1 MKKYPGYPN
10 CLFEYS
16 RKFSELLCPTCQLP
30 IPTEGRT
37 LKRKESQKMGD
48 KKRFKTGKTHHEV
61 MKIDNFIYSV
71 YHHKSLR
78 VFVHL
83 AEVAGEVHMCDHPTC
98 IEERGLAI
106 KNRSDFKCRH
116 IISVLKAIFDK
127 SEGVN
132 KEWRPEFISKQQ
144 ITSEL
149 ENLQYD
155 CRVQVLSFLNT
166 VDNFAMIKLANDLF
180 TLSTPMSNKAN
191 LGFVHL
197 YGKTG
202 HEQALCSTLFNWDS
216 M

>member
-1 MKKYPGYPN
+1 
-10 CLFEYS
+10 
-16 RKFSELLCPTCQLP
+16 
-30 IPTEGRT
+30 
-37 LKRKESQKMGD
+37 
-48 KKRFKTGKTHHEV
+48 
-61 MKIDNFIYSV
+61 MKIDDFIYSV

-98 IEERGLAI
+98 MEERGLAI
-106 KNRSDFKCRH
+106 KNRSDFKCRN

-166 VDNFAMIKLANDLF
+166 VDNFGKFWIC
-180 TLSTPMSNKAN
+180 S
-191 LGFVHL
+191 FVW
-197 YGKTG
+197 KTG
-202 HEQALCSTLFNWDS
+202 HEQALGSILFDWDS